1 MIASS
6 PSFAAPLPLGVYT
19 FGAIEE
25 EAVREW
31 QWLFKLPPISIVD
44 SSFAEYDS
52 VSTGKVYALL
62 CIAKRMSNMH
72 IHQAILMR
80 ERKREQDGERSSDN
94 AKIPLSNA
102 KEMRIRASQVEF

>member
-1 MIASS
+1 MIANETMKEAMCGLIAKNPSSTFMIAYS

-19 FGAIEE
+19 FGAIEQ

-62 CIAKRMSNMH
+62 CIATRMSNMH
-72 IHQAILMR
+72 IIFSTLA
-80 ERKREQDGERSSDN
+80 
-94 AKIPLSNA
+94 
-102 KEMRIRASQVEF
+102 